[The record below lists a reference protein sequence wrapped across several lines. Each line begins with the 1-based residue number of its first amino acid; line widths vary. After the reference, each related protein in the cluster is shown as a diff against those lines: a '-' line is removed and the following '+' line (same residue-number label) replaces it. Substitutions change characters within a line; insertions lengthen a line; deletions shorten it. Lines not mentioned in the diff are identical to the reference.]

1 MEILQVQGPIE
12 QRPHS
17 ISIHDGRFGG
27 GPSVGGAPV
36 LIERVFRER
45 YALRRR
51 PARRG
56 HGTRAGG
63 SLCRRSDEYAAAVVA
78 RKHDVK
84 QFRQACKEVG
94 LTTRERYEASE
105 VLHADK
111 ESSGGK
117 AHMSFGELVS
127 WLREWKRR

>member
-1 MEILQVQGPIE
+1 M
-12 QRPHS
+12 
-17 ISIHDGRFGG
+17 
-27 GPSVGGAPV
+27 
-36 LIERVFRER
+36 
-45 YALRRR
+45 
-51 PARRG
+51 
-56 HGTRAGG
+56 
-63 SLCRRSDEYAAAVVA
+63 A